1 MFKRAVSPATGR
13 SPVTSRTPLSG
24 SGEERTA
31 REVAVNMA
39 RDNGAT
45 PLFVAAQFGY
55 ETVVRALIEMGAD
68 VNKAMNVGATPL
80 YSAAQEGHAAIVQ
93 ILRDAGAA

>member
-1 MFKRAVSPATGR
+1 
-13 SPVTSRTPLSG
+13 
-24 SGEERTA
+24 
-31 REVAVNMA
+31 MA

-68 VNKAMNVGATPL
+68 VNKAMHVGATPL